1 MQKSGISQ
9 NMAAFER
16 VFEDLDVQ
24 TESLT
29 GALDNVAGQSAA
41 DQSEVS

>member
-1 MQKSGISQ
+1 MQKSGITQ
-9 NMAAFER
+9 NMAAFEK

-29 GALDNVAGQSAA
+29 GALDSVAG
-41 DQSEVS
+41 